1 MEPRDR
7 SETLDADWSA
17 IALEARA
24 RARAALPS
32 YRRTGVAV
40 AGAALVTLP
49 FSPPIGVALGLLAGL
64 FYGVVI
70 RPTTTS
76 DPQVFVGPIVG
87 RRMWRKVWDAN
98 EGPSDAENR
107 VPLAHFAKW
116 MVDARVETRVAL
128 GADAQP
134 VQAIPVRE
142 MDFAVPRE
150 LFLSLVDGEVVGFV
164 VTPANDL
171 LGYVDSAREA
181 IWFDEPIDQAW
192 KRGGYKVLHDPGA
205 WPE

>member
-1 MEPRDR
+1 MEPLDL
-7 SETLDADWSA
+7 SETIDADWRA
-17 IALEARA
+17 IAREARA
-24 RARAALPS
+24 RTRAALPS
-32 YRRTGVAV
+32 YRRTGVVV

-70 RPTTTS
+70 RPTTTG
-76 DPQVFVGPIVG
+76 DPQLFVGRIVG

-98 EGPSDAENR
+98 EGPSNAPNR

-116 MVDARVETRVAL
+116 MVDARIDTRVAL
-128 GADAQP
+128 RADAQP
-134 VQAIPVRE
+134 VQPAPVRE

-150 LFLSLVDGEVVGFV
+150 LFLSLADGEAVGFI

-171 LGYVDSAREA
+171 LGYVTSAGQA
-181 IWFDEPIDQAW
+181 VWFEDPIDQAW
-192 KRGGYKVLHDPGA
+192 KRGGYKVLPDPEA

>member
-1 MEPRDR
+1 MEPRDHP
-7 SETLDADWSA
+7 ETLDADWSA
-17 IALEARA
+17 IAREARA
-24 RARAALPS
+24 RTRAVLPS
-32 YRRTGVAV
+32 YRRSGMVA

-64 FYGVVI
+64 FYAVVI
-70 RPTTTS
+70 RPTAAG
-76 DPQVFVGPIVG
+76 DPLVFVGRIVG

-107 VPLAHFAKW
+107 VPIAHFAKW
-116 MVDARVETRVAL
+116 MVDARVDTRVAL
-128 GADAQP
+128 RAAAQP
-134 VQAIPVRE
+134 VQPLPARE

-150 LFLSLVDGEVVGFV
+150 LYLGLADGEAAGFV

-171 LGYVDSAREA
+171 LAYVTSAGEA
-181 IWFDEPIDQAW
+181 VWFAEPIDQAW
-192 KRGGYKVLHDPGA
+192 KRGGYKVLDDPEA

>member
-1 MEPRDR
+1 MDR
-7 SETLDADWSA
+7 TIDADWSA
-17 IALEARA
+17 IAREARA
-24 RARAALPS
+24 RTRAALPG
-32 YRRTGVAV
+32 YRRTGAVV

-70 RPTTTS
+70 RPTTAG
-76 DPQVFVGPIVG
+76 DPQVFVGRIVG

-107 VPLAHFAKW
+107 VPIAHFAKW
-116 MVDARVETRVAL
+116 MVDARICARVVL
-128 GADAQP
+128 RADAQP
-134 VQAIPVRE
+134 VQPQPPRE

-150 LFLSLVDGEVVGFV
+150 LFLGLPDGEATGFI

-171 LGYVDSAREA
+171 LGYVTSAGQA
-181 IWFDEPIDQAW
+181 VWFAEPIDQAW
-192 KRGGYKVLHDPGA
+192 KRGGYKVLDDPEA

>member
-1 MEPRDR
+1 MEPLDR
-7 SETLDADWSA
+7 SETIDADWSA

-24 RARAALPS
+24 RTRAALPS

-49 FSPPIGVALGLLAGL
+49 FSPPVGLALGLLAGL

-70 RPTTTS
+70 RPTTAG
-76 DPQVFVGPIVG
+76 DPQVFIGRIVG

-116 MVDARVETRVAL
+116 MVDARIDRHVVLRT
-128 GADAQP
+128 DAQFVRAAP
-134 VQAIPVRE
+134 PRE

-150 LFLSLVDGEVVGFV
+150 LFLSLADGEAVGFI

-171 LGYVDSAREA
+171 LGYVTSAGRA
-181 IWFDEPIDQAW
+181 VWFDEPIDQAW
-192 KRGGYKVLHDPGA
+192 KRGGYKVLDDPEA

>member
-1 MEPRDR
+1 MEPIDMF
-7 SETLDADWSA
+7 EPLGADWSA
-17 IALEARA
+17 IAKEARA
-24 RARAALPS
+24 RTRAALPS
-32 YRRTGVAV
+32 YRRTGMVV

-49 FSPPIGVALGLLAGL
+49 IAPPIGVALGLLAGL

-70 RPTTTS
+70 RPTTTG
-76 DPQVFVGPIVG
+76 DPVVFVGRIVG

-98 EGPSDAENR
+98 EGPSSAENR

-116 MVDARVETRVAL
+116 MVDARVDTRVAL
-128 GADAQP
+128 RPDAQP
-134 VQAIPVRE
+134 VQAEPARE

-150 LFLSLVDGEVVGFV
+150 LFLSLPDGEAVGFI

-171 LGYVDSAREA
+171 LGYVTSAA
-181 IWFDEPIDQAW
+181 PAVWFAEPIDQAW
-192 KRGGYKVLHDPGA
+192 KRGGYQVLDDPEA

>member
-1 MEPRDR
+1 MHPPDLHG
-7 SETLDADWSA
+7 TINADWSA
-17 IALEARA
+17 IASEARA
-24 RARAALPS
+24 RTRAALPS
-32 YRRTGVAV
+32 YRRTGMVV
-40 AGAALVTLP
+40 GGAALVTLP
-49 FSPPIGVALGLLAGL
+49 FAPPIGVALGLLAGL

-70 RPTTTS
+70 RPTTTG
-76 DPQVFVGPIVG
+76 DPLVFVGRIVG

-116 MVDARVETRVAL
+116 MVDARIDTRVAL
-128 GADAQP
+128 RPDAQP
-134 VQAIPVRE
+134 VRPEPVRE

-150 LFLSLVDGEVVGFV
+150 LFLSLADGAAVGFI

-171 LGYVDSAREA
+171 LGYVTSAGHA
-181 IWFDEPIDQAW
+181 VWFAEPIDQAW
-192 KRGGYKVLHDPGA
+192 KRGGYKVLDDPEA